1 MANDILMQSF
11 GAEDT
16 YDPMVVAED
25 TESDSDESD
34 DDTSANGFVI
44 NVSDIKHHITP
55 DEFEDADTDDD
66 FDTPANVDD
75 FLNDDDD
82 EDDDESDGHSRHSRF
97 RGFFKINFEVFM
109 IQAITLLVIAALVA
123 IDQVIKIAVVNRF
136 AAGGSMDI
144 LFGLIRI
151 RYVENTGAAFS
162 SMQNQTVFLTIFT
175 AVVIV
180 MFIFLLMT
188 KK

>member
-1 MANDILMQSF
+1 
-11 GAEDT
+11 
-16 YDPMVVAED
+16 
-25 TESDSDESD
+25 
-34 DDTSANGFVI
+34 
-44 NVSDIKHHITP
+44 
-55 DEFEDADTDDD
+55 
-66 FDTPANVDD
+66 
-75 FLNDDDD
+75 
-82 EDDDESDGHSRHSRF
+82 
-97 RGFFKINFEVFM
+97 M

-188 KK
+188 KKIKPGFIYWCVAVVIAGGAGNFVDRVAKGFCCRLYRAYLCQFCGFQLCRLLCYRRSCAAYYQDGI

>member
-1 MANDILMQSF
+1 
-11 GAEDT
+11 
-16 YDPMVVAED
+16 
-25 TESDSDESD
+25 
-34 DDTSANGFVI
+34 
-44 NVSDIKHHITP
+44 
-55 DEFEDADTDDD
+55 
-66 FDTPANVDD
+66 
-75 FLNDDDD
+75 
-82 EDDDESDGHSRHSRF
+82 
-97 RGFFKINFEVFM
+97 M

-123 IDQVIKIAVVNRF
+123 IDQIIKVAVVNRF

-188 KK
+188 KKIKPGFIYWCVAVIIAGGAGNFVDRVAVSPWPSKRAESRSRSAWTRKRSPISSSAWSACAKSIRGRAICERSWTSPLPRATASVCR

>member
-1 MANDILMQSF
+1 
-11 GAEDT
+11 
-16 YDPMVVAED
+16 
-25 TESDSDESD
+25 
-34 DDTSANGFVI
+34 
-44 NVSDIKHHITP
+44 
-55 DEFEDADTDDD
+55 
-66 FDTPANVDD
+66 
-75 FLNDDDD
+75 
-82 EDDDESDGHSRHSRF
+82 
-97 RGFFKINFEVFM
+97 M

-123 IDQVIKIAVVNRF
+123 IDQVIKVAVVNRF

-188 KK
+188 KKIKPGFIYWCVAVIIAGGAGNFVAEDGGDEKNV